1 MQVTRLLLL
10 ASMGLIVQ
18 EKQPLQKNCPNISQ
32 AIILKVQLEYSSV
45 QPQRTF
51 HALGLPVLGMDIYN
65 YSSNSHLYQSFFK
78 EVIR

>member
-18 EKQPLQKNCPNISQ
+18 EKQPLQKNYPNISQ

-51 HALGLPVLGMDIYN
+51 HAYWDCRTWVWIFTIT
-65 YSSNSHLYQSFFK
+65 QVTAIF
-78 EVIR
+78 IRVFSKR